1 MKKLACLFLS
11 MGLAVGLTAAASA
24 ETVLRFATDSSE
36 DYVSTVQIYKFAD
49 EVKEKT
55 DGRITVEV
63 YAGGQLGEEK
73 VCVEQVQMG
82 ALDITKSAV
91 SVQERGSPLGGYE
104 HRNRPE
110 SAGFD
115 GEQGPGRPVLAGC
128 GQPLLL
134 RD

>member
-63 YAGGQLGEEK
+63 YAGGQRGEEK
-73 VCVEQVQMG
+73 GCVEQVQMG
-82 ALDITKSAV
+82 ALDITKSSMGALT
-91 SVQERGSPLGGYE
+91 SFNDDL
-104 HRNRPE
+104 N
-110 SAGFD
+110 
-115 GEQGPGRPVLAGC
+115 
-128 GQPLLL
+128 LLSL
-134 RD
+134 P